1 MKEKFSEKGRNPY
14 DGLRP
19 YSALTHAVGILF
31 ALAALAILLH
41 MTISM
46 GSGAVT
52 ITAVSVY
59 AVSMLCLYTAS
70 TVYHSLNTGVQG
82 RLFLRKLDHV
92 MIYFLIAGTYTPICT
107 ISLGGM
113 LSGRVML
120 AVIWIMALLGTGF
133 TLFWIKMPRALT
145 SIIYLV
151 MGWTAIFA
159 IYPLHAVMNSVSFSM
174 LLAGGIL
181 YSIGGV
187 LYALK
192 WPGRNNKYF
201 GCHEIFHVFIVLG
214 SVCHFVMI
222 YHILGT

>member
-1 MKEKFSEKGRNPY
+1 MKEKYSEAGRNPY

-19 YSALTHAVGILF
+19 MSALTHGVGIIF
-31 ALAALAILLH
+31 ALLALGVLLH
-41 MTISM
+41 MTANM
-46 GSGAVT
+46 GTVT

-92 MIYFLIAGTYTPICT
+92 MIYFLIAGTYTPVCL
-107 ISLGGM
+107 ISLEGT

-120 AVIWIMALLGTGF
+120 IVIWTMALLGSAF
-133 TLFWIKMPRALT
+133 TLFWIKMPRVLT
-145 SIIYLV
+145 SLIYLV

-159 IYPLHAVMNSVSFSM
+159 IYPLHAVMSSLCFGM

-192 WPGRNNKYF
+192 WPGRNNRYF

-214 SVCHFVMI
+214 SICHFIMI
-222 YHILGT
+222 YQMVR

>member
-1 MKEKFSEKGRNPY
+1 MKEKYSEVGRNPY

-19 YSALTHAVGILF
+19 MSALTHGIGIVF
-31 ALAALAILLH
+31 ALLALGVLLH
-41 MTISM
+41 MTANM
-46 GSGAVT
+46 GSVT

-92 MIYFLIAGTYTPICT
+92 MIYFLIAGTYTPVCL
-107 ISLGGM
+107 ISLEGT
-113 LSGRVML
+113 LSGKVML
-120 AVIWIMALLGTGF
+120 IVIWAMALLGSAF
-133 TLFWIKMPRALT
+133 TLFWIKMPRVLT
-145 SIIYLV
+145 SLIYLV

-159 IYPLHAVMNSVSFSM
+159 IYPLHAVMTPLCFGM
-174 LLAGGIL
+174 LLAGGVL

-192 WPGRNNKYF
+192 WPGRNNRYF

-214 SVCHFVMI
+214 SICHFVMI
-222 YHILGT
+222 YQMVR

>member
-1 MKEKFSEKGRNPY
+1 MKEKYSEAGRNPY

-19 YSALTHAVGILF
+19 MSALTHGIGIIF
-31 ALAALAILLH
+31 ALLALGVLLH
-41 MTISM
+41 MTANM
-46 GSGAVT
+46 GTVT

-92 MIYFLIAGTYTPICT
+92 MIYFLIAGTYTPVCL
-107 ISLGGM
+107 ISLEGT

-120 AVIWIMALLGTGF
+120 IVIWTMALLGSAF

-145 SIIYLV
+145 SLIYLV

-159 IYPLHAVMNSVSFSM
+159 IYPLHAVMTSLCFGM

-192 WPGRNNKYF
+192 WPGRNNRYF

-214 SVCHFVMI
+214 SICHFIMI
-222 YHILGT
+222 YQMVR